1 MWGHSTGMAAWAEE
15 FDAPV
20 YIHAKDRQW
29 VTEPC
34 TKIQYWEG
42 ELLSPLCICL
52 SKSKEALRRCWLAN
66 PRHKCMSLCQSCQAN
81 ASMICIACPAELLM
95 CSKST
100 CWVPPWDM
108 L

>member
-15 FDAPV
+15 FDAPI

-52 SKSKEALRRCWLAN
+52 SKSGAQVN
-66 PRHKCMSLCQSCQAN
+66 PPQKCISLCQ
-81 ASMICIACPAELLM
+81 
-95 CSKST
+95 T
-100 CWVPPWDM
+100 C
-108 L
+108 